1 MIPSIHPSI
10 HSPPSDAT
18 YAQELLLHATQL
30 FEFGD
35 KHRGIG
41 SHEFYGSSG
50 YKDELA
56 FAATWLHKVRTGDA
70 GGMFDLCVC
79 FVSIDLKG

>member
-1 MIPSIHPSI
+1 MPLPPRRPPTHIPPTPIHTRT
-10 HSPPSDAT
+10 DAT
-18 YAQELLLHATQL
+18 YAQELVLHATQL

-56 FAATWLHKVRTGDA
+56 WAATWLHKVRSD
-70 GGMFDLCVC
+70 VC
-79 FVSIDLKG
+79 DGE

>member
-1 MIPSIHPSI
+1 M
-10 HSPPSDAT
+10 
-18 YAQELLLHATQL
+18 QL

-35 KHRGIG
+35 QHRGIG

-56 FAATWLHKVRTGDA
+56 WAATWLHKVRTSLRVV
-70 GGMFDLCVC
+70 LCICV
-79 FVSIDLKG
+79 FWGRRGVKRVHHAV

>member
-1 MIPSIHPSI
+1 MVEPLFHHSVTTVLIPHALSLALYGIMFCCTPTHTKKT
-10 HSPPSDAT
+10 SDAT

-41 SHEFYGSSG
+41 SHDFYGSSG
-50 YKDELA
+50 YK
-56 FAATWLHKVRTGDA
+56 VRRLTD
-70 GGMFDLCVC
+70 
-79 FVSIDLKG
+79 

>member
-1 MIPSIHPSI
+1 MASCFVALPHT
-10 HSPPSDAT
+10 HKKTSDAT

-41 SHEFYGSSG
+41 SHDFYGSSG
-50 YKDELA
+50 YK
-56 FAATWLHKVRTGDA
+56 VRRLTD
-70 GGMFDLCVC
+70 
-79 FVSIDLKG
+79 